1 MAQDKTFQPFYSEVH
16 PDIVEEL
23 RFRAQ
28 CGISDKRTDEQLEWM
43 NTRTS
48 WGSISMVEVDDQ
60 GNPKSVIAAINNES
74 LSVNNSPTIE
84 GAFFRG
90 TKGIIKDVS
99 NRWNAYKNQITN
111 FGQGVRSFDATDP
124 ENLAKNYIN
133 YVSGRP
139 PGPAIQTMK
148 FSLVDTATTPGA
160 QGLLNSAEVS
170 ILVPDIEYF
179 ITEFEPTWF
188 RLNSKCVLEIGHSVR
203 LDRKAN
209 YGRYVGHIT
218 NFNFEYNTDG
228 SVSVTLA
235 LRTTTDMVTIL
246 AARTTTKEAER
257 AETESTE
264 LVTDGGSYS
273 GVLSKIEIEVFGEQN
288 TSQNI
293 CHVFEPSYIEKDYY
307 KLDIRRGGADNSITS
322 MEAELRDHLLHE
334 GKKFRLKMPKSNE
347 DKHATYDIFMAK
359 IKKDSDDSQIE
370 ESDKGQGSSGTQ
382 TYVSLG
388 MLLKLVT
395 AQILIATKQANIQNN
410 TAFNEDV
417 NNNLDLIENDP
428 TGMFAAKGGIFPDG
442 SGTDSFGNIQPTNFT
457 RLSPT
462 IITAAPEFCQS
473 LYFEELVSADH
484 TKVILPGSD
493 KFPSDLYYSEKW
505 SKDKSP
511 SNDLVSVVDK
521 KEQDGVPITIGRITE
536 FTDDTKERKRD
547 NLDNITFYSDLK
559 SLSDKR
565 RKDLRKF
572 VKPFLSETSELE
584 QEKATDSDN
593 RVFGNPAN
601 ILISL
606 DVIREI
612 DNREKEAVETN
623 GAYDIDIFLEAIN
636 IIIKDATGGAID
648 LKLTTMPTSE
658 VPTVDDTDIQ
668 FIILHDKTA
677 AVPDRAVYQ
686 TKVTTLPM
694 FVNKPIRAYDNEGQ
708 QVGRTGYQRLGTV
721 VRNFKLESKIPN
733 NVLVQSLVLSQASG
747 ATRDIGTSMLAYS
760 QARDKQSKKRIEKD
774 YSAAYKTN
782 LANVRQNKILYSA
795 CPLQADNNI
804 GLKNALKKYV
814 STPKKNLNE
823 LFNFSSPI
831 WPVTVELELDGCYG
845 FRFGDVIS
853 VSGMP
858 PTYSQFVFS
867 IIKTDHLLAKNDWT
881 TRITCY
887 LRPRIQPTPLSGG
900 GAVGKLF
907 PNQNIQIDI

>member
-1 MAQDKTFQPFYSEVH
+1 M
-16 PDIVEEL
+16 
-23 RFRAQ
+23 
-28 CGISDKRTDEQLEWM
+28 
-43 NTRTS
+43 
-48 WGSISMVEVDDQ
+48 
-60 GNPKSVIAAINNES
+60 
-74 LSVNNSPTIE
+74 
-84 GAFFRG
+84 
-90 TKGIIKDVS
+90 
-99 NRWNAYKNQITN
+99 
-111 FGQGVRSFDATDP
+111 
-124 ENLAKNYIN
+124 
-133 YVSGRP
+133 
-139 PGPAIQTMK
+139 
-148 FSLVDTATTPGA
+148 
-160 QGLLNSAEVS
+160 
-170 ILVPDIEYF
+170 
-179 ITEFEPTWF
+179 
-188 RLNSKCVLEIGHSVR
+188 
-203 LDRKAN
+203 
-209 YGRYVGHIT
+209 
-218 NFNFEYNTDG
+218 
-228 SVSVTLA
+228 
-235 LRTTTDMVTIL
+235 
-246 AARTTTKEAER
+246 
-257 AETESTE
+257 
-264 LVTDGGSYS
+264 
-273 GVLSKIEIEVFGEQN
+273 
-288 TSQNI
+288 
-293 CHVFEPSYIEKDYY
+293 
-307 KLDIRRGGADNSITS
+307 
-322 MEAELRDHLLHE
+322 
-334 GKKFRLKMPKSNE
+334 
-347 DKHATYDIFMAK
+347 
-359 IKKDSDDSQIE
+359 
-370 ESDKGQGSSGTQ
+370 
-382 TYVSLG
+382 
-388 MLLKLVT
+388 
-395 AQILIATKQANIQNN
+395 
-410 TAFNEDV
+410 
-417 NNNLDLIENDP
+417 
-428 TGMFAAKGGIFPDG
+428 
-442 SGTDSFGNIQPTNFT
+442 
-457 RLSPT
+457 
-462 IITAAPEFCQS
+462 
-473 LYFEELVSADH
+473 
-484 TKVILPGSD
+484 
-493 KFPSDLYYSEKW
+493 
-505 SKDKSP
+505 
-511 SNDLVSVVDK
+511 
-521 KEQDGVPITIGRITE
+521 
-536 FTDDTKERKRD
+536 
-547 NLDNITFYSDLK
+547 
-559 SLSDKR
+559 
-565 RKDLRKF
+565 
-572 VKPFLSETSELE
+572 
-584 QEKATDSDN
+584 
-593 RVFGNPAN
+593 FGNPAN

-708 QVGRTGYQRLGTV
+708 QVGGTGYQRLGTV

>member
-23 RFRAQ
+23 RFRAA

-43 NTRTS
+43 NSRTS
-48 WGSISMVEVDDQ
+48 WGSISMVSVDEN
-60 GNPKSVIAAINNES
+60 GTPKSVIAAINNES
-74 LSVNNSPTIE
+74 LSVDNNPTVE
-84 GAFFRG
+84 GTFFRG
-90 TKGIIKDVS
+90 TKGIIKDTT
-99 NRWNAYKNQITN
+99 NRFNAFKNQITN
-111 FGQGVRSFDATDP
+111 FGQGVRSFNATDP

-139 PGPAIQTMK
+139 LGPAIQTMK

-160 QGLLNSAEVS
+160 QGLLNSAEVT

-246 AARTTTKEAER
+246 PNMPSNKEEER
-257 AETESTE
+257 AEEEGTGFAT
-264 LVTDGGSYS
+264 LGDSYS
-273 GVLSKIEIEVFGEQN
+273 GILSDIANKVFGEQN

-322 MEAELRDHLLHE
+322 IEAELRDHLLHD

-347 DKHATYDIFMAK
+347 DKHSTYDIFMAK
-359 IKKDSDDSQIE
+359 IKIDSDDSQIE
-370 ESDKGQGSSGTQ
+370 ESDKEQGSSSGTQ

-395 AQILIATKQANIQNN
+395 AQILVATKQANQLSD
-410 TAFNEDV
+410 TAFNEALD
-417 NNNLDLIENDP
+417 NNLDLIENDP
-428 TGMFAAKGGIFPDG
+428 TGMFAAKGGILPGAG
-442 SGTDSFGNIQPTNFT
+442 SLGDSELLATNLT

-484 TKVILPGSD
+484 TKVILPGSE

-505 SKDKSP
+505 TRPKSP
-511 SNDLVSVVDK
+511 SDDLLSVVDK
-521 KEQDGVPITIGRITE
+521 REEDGVPVTIGRITE

-559 SLSDKR
+559 SLLGKR
-565 RKDLRKF
+565 KQALRKF
-572 VKPFLSETSELE
+572 VKPFLSETSVLE
-584 QEKATDSDN
+584 EEKATDSDN

-606 DVIREI
+606 DAIREI
-612 DNREKEAVETN
+612 ESRELATIETD
-623 GAYDIDIFLEAIN
+623 GGFDIDIFLEAIN

-648 LKLTTMPTSE
+648 LKLTTLPTSE
-658 VPTVDDTDIQ
+658 VPPVDDTDIQ

-677 AVPDRAVYQ
+677 SVPEKAVYQ

-694 FVNKPIRAYDNEGQ
+694 FVNKPIRAYDEEGQ

-721 VRNFKLESKIPN
+721 VRNFKIVSKIPN
-733 NVLVQSLVLSQASG
+733 NVLVQSMVLSQESG
-747 ATRDIGTSMLAYS
+747 ATKDMLTSFLAYS
-760 QARDKQSKKRIEKD
+760 QSQDKQGKKRIEND
-774 YSAAYKTN
+774 YSAAYKKN
-782 LANVRQNKILYSA
+782 LANLWRSKTLYSDA
-795 CPLQADNNI
+795 PLQSDNKI

-814 STPKKNLNE
+814 STPKKNLSE
-823 LFNFSSPI
+823 LFNFSAPV

-853 VSGMP
+853 VSGLP
-858 PTYSQFVFS
+858 PTYSQFVFT
-867 IIKTDHLLAKNDWT
+867 IIKTDHLLAKNDWS
-881 TRITCY
+881 TRITCF

-900 GAVGKLF
+900 GVVGKLF
-907 PNQNIQIDI
+907 PNQNIRVDI

>member
-1 MAQDKTFQPFYSEVH
+1 
-16 PDIVEEL
+16 
-23 RFRAQ
+23 
-28 CGISDKRTDEQLEWM
+28 
-43 NTRTS
+43 
-48 WGSISMVEVDDQ
+48 
-60 GNPKSVIAAINNES
+60 
-74 LSVNNSPTIE
+74 
-84 GAFFRG
+84 
-90 TKGIIKDVS
+90 
-99 NRWNAYKNQITN
+99 
-111 FGQGVRSFDATDP
+111 
-124 ENLAKNYIN
+124 
-133 YVSGRP
+133 
-139 PGPAIQTMK
+139 
-148 FSLVDTATTPGA
+148 
-160 QGLLNSAEVS
+160 
-170 ILVPDIEYF
+170 
-179 ITEFEPTWF
+179 
-188 RLNSKCVLEIGHSVR
+188 
-203 LDRKAN
+203 
-209 YGRYVGHIT
+209 
-218 NFNFEYNTDG
+218 
-228 SVSVTLA
+228 
-235 LRTTTDMVTIL
+235 
-246 AARTTTKEAER
+246 
-257 AETESTE
+257 
-264 LVTDGGSYS
+264 
-273 GVLSKIEIEVFGEQN
+273 
-288 TSQNI
+288 
-293 CHVFEPSYIEKDYY
+293 
-307 KLDIRRGGADNSITS
+307 
-322 MEAELRDHLLHE
+322 
-334 GKKFRLKMPKSNE
+334 MPKSNE

-623 GAYDIDIFLEAIN
+623 GAYHIDIFLEAIN

-708 QVGRTGYQRLGTV
+708 QVGSTGYQRLGTV